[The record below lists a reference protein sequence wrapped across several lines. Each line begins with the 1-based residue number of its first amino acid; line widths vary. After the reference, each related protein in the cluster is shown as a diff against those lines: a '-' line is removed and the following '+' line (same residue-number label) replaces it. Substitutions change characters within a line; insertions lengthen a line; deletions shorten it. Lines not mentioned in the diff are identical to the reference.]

1 MGSIVWLSEMAT
13 PLVQSTATLQL
24 SFCGHHQV
32 DNLFSKVPV
41 LIKLACVDTTANLA
55 ELFVASVLF
64 LSLLLILISY
74 CHIALVVLKIKS
86 TSDDIKYLGPNA
98 PA

>member
-1 MGSIVWLSEMAT
+1 MAT

-24 SFCGHHQV
+24 PFCGHHQV
-32 DNLFSKVPV
+32 DNLFSKVPA

-64 LSLLLILISY
+64 LAVCLLLILISY
-74 CHIALVVLKIKS
+74 GHIALVVLKIKS
-86 TSDDIKYLGPNA
+86 ASDDIKCLGPDA